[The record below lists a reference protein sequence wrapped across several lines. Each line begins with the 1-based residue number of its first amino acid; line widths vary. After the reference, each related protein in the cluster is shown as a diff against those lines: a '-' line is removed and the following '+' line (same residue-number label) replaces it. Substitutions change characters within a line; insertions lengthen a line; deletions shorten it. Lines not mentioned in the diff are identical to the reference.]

1 MAIALIKCPECGKEI
16 SDKASSCPN
25 CGTPL
30 NDQKFCKFCGEKID
44 KDCVI
49 CPKCGKQVEDIKRS
63 DDRIVIN
70 NNNTNTNA
78 NTVTSGYDS
87 MISPKSWIVTLLLC
101 IFLGVIGIHRF
112 YVGKV
117 GTGILMILL
126 CLTGI
131 SAVWALV
138 DLIFILLKR
147 FKDKQ
152 GRLIKN

>member
-1 MAIALIKCPECGKEI
+1 MALIKCPECGKEI

>member
-1 MAIALIKCPECGKEI
+1 MIKN
-16 SDKASSCPN
+16 SASSVA
-25 CGTPL
+25 
-30 NDQKFCKFCGEKID
+30 KKID

-112 YVGKV
+112 YVGKI